1 MDVLTAVV
9 DVTFGVVVDLVVVD
23 GVTVVDVD
31 DDNVTGS

>member
-1 MDVLTAVV
+1 MDVLTVVV

-23 GVTVVDVD
+23 VVTAVDVD